1 MKISLTCSRPVAL
14 GFATPQPLPGSSRQ
28 SGFTLVEVL
37 LSMALMLILIIS
49 GMRGIMTL
57 NMMSNRLGD
66 YTAATAVVEAKMQGI
81 RQATYNPNQAPFNSA
96 TMYFTNSHSIA
107 LNQIG
112 TTLLVPGTIVS
123 KFEPVSTGHLIT
135 VTGTFKGPGQPIV
148 VVLQSVVNEFSG
160 GQQ

>member
-1 MKISLTCSRPVAL
+1 
-14 GFATPQPLPGSSRQ
+14 
-28 SGFTLVEVL
+28 
-37 LSMALMLILIIS
+37 MLILIIS

-135 VTGTFKGPGQPIV
+135 VTGTFNGPGQPIV